1 MIVEAALGILT
12 LGLSLALFL
21 LFKLKSCRDYWP
33 RRGVKAATFPSM
45 FPMGNSVNTC
55 FTALFSRANKWDLA
69 QEQAMS
75 TIINSSRNRGFHVS
89 FSIGQEPPQ

>member
-1 MIVEAALGILT
+1 MIVEATLGILT

-33 RRGVKAATFPSM
+33 RRGVRAATFPSM

-69 QEQAMS
+69 QEQARS
-75 TIINSSRNRGFHVS
+75 TIINSSRIRGFHVS
-89 FSIGQEPPQ
+89 FSTG